1 MLLAV
6 HFTRQRLILT
16 VLGRYLFGIHRAEGV
31 SEMARNWKRIQPN
44 SLRDA
49 LRLCKDH
56 ALEKKN
62 YSVER
67 IADLMGITADL
78 LYKWLAN
85 GRMPAASIPAYEHFC
100 GINFV
105 TRWLAASTGHLMIAI
120 PTGRNAS
127 AEDMQVLQELLNS
140 AAGKLLQFYTNK
152 ADAPSTLAAIQ
163 QGMEGLAW
171 HKGNVEKHLQPE
183 FSFNEEE

>member
-1 MLLAV
+1 MLKR
-6 HFTRQRLILT
+6 T
-16 VLGRYLFGIHRAEGV
+16 
-31 SEMARNWKRIQPN
+31 WKRIQPN

-49 LRLCKDH
+49 MRLCKDYAH
-56 ALEKKN
+56 EKKN

-85 GRMPAASIPAYEHFC
+85 GRMPAASIPLYEHVC

-105 TRWLAASTGHLMIAI
+105 TRWLAASAGHLMIEV
-120 PTGRNAS
+120 PTGRA
-127 AEDMQVLQELLNS
+127 ATPTDIQALQELLNT
-140 AAGKLLQFYTNK
+140 AVGQLLQFHSGK
-152 ADAPSTLAAIQ
+152 AEAADALAAIQ

-183 FSFNEEE
+183 FEFNEERA

>member
-1 MLLAV
+1 MI
-6 HFTRQRLILT
+6 R
-16 VLGRYLFGIHRAEGV
+16 
-31 SEMARNWKRIQPN
+31 RNWKRVQPT

-85 GRMPAASIPAYEHFC
+85 GRMPASLIPAYEHFT
-100 GINFV
+100 GIHFV
-105 TRWLAASTGHLMIAI
+105 SRWLAASCGHLTIAV

-127 AEDMQVLQELLNS
+127 ASDIQALQELLNT
-140 AAGKLLQFYTNK
+140 AVGQLIKFHGGNAE
-152 ADAPSTLAAIQ
+152 ADATLAAIQ
-163 QGMEGLAW
+163 QGMESLAW

-183 FSFNEEE
+183 FEFNQE

>member
-1 MLLAV
+1 
-6 HFTRQRLILT
+6 
-16 VLGRYLFGIHRAEGV
+16 
-31 SEMARNWKRIQPN
+31 MARNWKRIQPHN
-44 SLRDA
+44 LRDA

-56 ALEKKN
+56 ALEKKH
-62 YSVER
+62 YSVGR
-67 IADLMGITADL
+67 IADLMGITEDL

-85 GRMPAASIPAYEHFC
+85 GKMPANLIPSYEQIC

-105 TRWLAASTGHLMIAI
+105 TRWLAASTGHLMISI

-127 AEDMQVLQELLNS
+127 AQDMQQLQEALNT
-140 AAGKLLQFYTNK
+140 AVGKLLQFYANK
-152 ADAPSTLAAIQ
+152 ADAASTLAAIQ

-183 FSFNEEE
+183 FVFNEEE

>member
-1 MLLAV
+1 MI
-6 HFTRQRLILT
+6 R
-16 VLGRYLFGIHRAEGV
+16 
-31 SEMARNWKRIQPN
+31 RNWKRIQPG

-56 ALEKKN
+56 ALERKN

-85 GRMPAASIPAYEHFC
+85 GRMPASAIPAYELIT

-105 TRWLAASTGHLMIAI
+105 TRWLAASTGHLMIVA

-127 AEDMQVLQELLNS
+127 ATDIQALQELLNT
-140 AAGKLLQFYTNK
+140 AVGQLLKFHGGNAE
-152 ADAPSTLAAIQ
+152 ADATLSAIQ

-183 FSFNEEE
+183 FQFNEGE

>member
-1 MLLAV
+1 MLSW
-6 HFTRQRLILT
+6 
-16 VLGRYLFGIHRAEGV
+16 LGFPM
-31 SEMARNWKRIQPN
+31 SKRNWKRVQPT

-56 ALEKKN
+56 ALDKSN

-67 IADLMGITADL
+67 IADLMGITSDL

-85 GRMPAASIPAYEHFC
+85 GRMPAASIPAYEHIC

-105 TRWLAASTGHLMIAI
+105 TRWMAASTGHLMIAI

-127 AEDMQVLQELLNS
+127 TEDMQVLQELLHN
-140 AAGKLLQFYTNK
+140 AAGKLLQFYAK
-152 ADAPSTLAAIQ
+152 RADAVTTLAAIQ

-183 FSFNEEE
+183 FEFSED

>member
-1 MLLAV
+1 MS
-6 HFTRQRLILT
+6 R
-16 VLGRYLFGIHRAEGV
+16 
-31 SEMARNWKRIQPN
+31 RNWKRVQPS

-56 ALEKKN
+56 ALDKNN

-85 GRMPAASIPAYEHFC
+85 GRMPVSAIPAYEHIC
-100 GINFV
+100 EINFV
-105 TRWLAASTGHLMIAI
+105 TRWLAASTGHLMISI

-127 AEDMQVLQELLNS
+127 AEDMQVLQELLHN
-140 AAGKLLQFYTNK
+140 AAGKLLQFYTQK
-152 ADAPSTLAAIQ
+152 ADAPNTLAAIQ

-183 FSFNEEE
+183 FQFTEE

>member
-1 MLLAV
+1 
-6 HFTRQRLILT
+6 
-16 VLGRYLFGIHRAEGV
+16 
-31 SEMARNWKRIQPN
+31 MARNWKRIQPH

-62 YSVER
+62 YSVGR
-67 IADLMGITADL
+67 IADLMGITEDL
-78 LYKWLAN
+78 LYKWMAN
-85 GRMPAASIPAYEHFC
+85 GKLPASYIPAYEHIC

-105 TRWLAASTGHLMIAI
+105 TRRLAASTGHLMISM
-120 PTGRNAS
+120 PTGRAIK
-127 AEDMQVLQELLNS
+127 AEDVHALQETLNT
-140 AAGKLLQFYTNK
+140 AVGKLIQFHGGK
-152 ADAPSTLAAIQ
+152 ADAADVLAAIL

-183 FSFNEEE
+183 FLFNEEE

>member
-1 MLLAV
+1 
-6 HFTRQRLILT
+6 
-16 VLGRYLFGIHRAEGV
+16 
-31 SEMARNWKRIQPN
+31 MARNWKRVQPN

-56 ALEKKN
+56 ALDKRN

-85 GRMPAASIPAYEHFC
+85 GRMPAASIPAYELIC

-105 TRWLAASTGHLMIAI
+105 TRWLAASTGHLMIPV
-120 PTGRNAS
+120 PTGRTAS
-127 AEDMQVLQELLNS
+127 AQDMQQLQEVINT
-140 AAGKLLQFYTNK
+140 AVGQLLQFYGGK
-152 ADAPSTLAAIQ
+152 AEVESTLAAIQ

>member
-1 MLLAV
+1 MS
-6 HFTRQRLILT
+6 R
-16 VLGRYLFGIHRAEGV
+16 
-31 SEMARNWKRIQPN
+31 RNWKRVQPN

-67 IADLMGITADL
+67 ISDLMGITADL

-105 TRWLAASTGHLMIAI
+105 TRWLAASTGHLMISM
-120 PTGRNAS
+120 PTGRDAS
-127 AEDMQVLQELLNS
+127 AEDMHVLQELLHS
-140 AAGKLLQFYTNK
+140 AAGTLLKFYANK
-152 ADAPSTLAAIQ
+152 ADVPSTLAAIQ

-183 FSFNEEE
+183 FEFTEDQS

>member
-1 MLLAV
+1 MS
-6 HFTRQRLILT
+6 R
-16 VLGRYLFGIHRAEGV
+16 
-31 SEMARNWKRIQPN
+31 RNWKRVQPN

-56 ALEKKN
+56 AGEKKN

-85 GRMPAASIPAYEHFC
+85 GRMPASSIPAYELIT

-120 PTGRNAS
+120 PSGRIAS
-127 AEDMQVLQELLNS
+127 ATDIQALQELLNTAVGQLLKFHGGNAE
-140 AAGKLLQFYTNK
+140 AA
-152 ADAPSTLAAIQ
+152 ATLSAIQ

-183 FSFNEEE
+183 FEFNKGE